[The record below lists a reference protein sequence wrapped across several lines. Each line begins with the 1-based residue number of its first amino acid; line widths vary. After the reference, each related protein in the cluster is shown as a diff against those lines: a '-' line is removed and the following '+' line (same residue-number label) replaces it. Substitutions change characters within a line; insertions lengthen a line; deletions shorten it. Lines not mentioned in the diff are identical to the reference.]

1 MELVI
6 EQLGTTN
13 NVLERQKFDQHQVWL
28 GRGYDNDVILTD
40 EHVDA
45 AHARLVFDGEGDLW
59 IEDRDSVNGIRR
71 PRHRA
76 HLDREKVA
84 SGDVFLIGRSR
95 VRILLGEHPVPP
107 AVRIRW
113 SEVLLLWLGKPA
125 VLVALAL
132 AYAITKIAV
141 SAMTTIGEFRWS
153 QLVQQNLWEIIG
165 FTALAVA
172 IYFLSVLFRRGGN
185 FVAHLS
191 LLILLF
197 FVAGLLDLGLQVAV
211 YNASDSVYPLL
222 EGVAEARG
230 YLVLFLYIWSILYL
244 AFHLSLWRRTAIAVA
259 AVAASFTV
267 EHLPDDSNFAF
278 LENETLPMQPTF
290 LPPALLVRG
299 AEPADRVDA
308 DQQAVFGAAD
318 RAREEL
324 LDELA
329 EAEASFGAAAV
340 DATPADR
347 PGDGGK
353 GPPGPAAPPTG
364 EPPSGVD
371 GAPPP
376 GIE

>member
-40 EHVDA
+40 EHVEA
-45 AHARLVFDGEGDLW
+45 RHARLLFDSEGDLW
-59 IEDRDSVNGIRR
+59 IEDRGSVNGIRR

-76 HLDREKVA
+76 HLEREKVA

-95 VRILLGEHPVPP
+95 VRILLGDHPVPP

-132 AYAITKIAV
+132 AYVATKIAAF
-141 SAMTTIGEFRWS
+141 AMTTIGEFRWS

-172 IYFLSVLFRRGGN
+172 VYFLSVLFRRGGN

-197 FVAGLLDLGLQVAV
+197 FVAGAFDLGLRIAV
-211 YNASDSVYPLL
+211 FNASDAAYPLL

-230 YLVLFLYIWSILYL
+230 YLVLFLYIWSVLYL

-259 AVAASFTV
+259 AVVASFTV
-267 EHLPDDSNFAF
+267 AHLPDDSNFAF
-278 LENETLPMQPTF
+278 LENESMPMQPAF
-290 LPPALLVRG
+290 LPPALLLRSTG
-299 AEPADRVDA
+299 SAEGVDA
-308 DQQAVFGAAD
+308 EQHAVFDAAD
-318 RAREEL
+318 RAREDL
-324 LDELA
+324 LEELA
-329 EAEASFGAAAV
+329 EAEAAFGP
-340 DATPADR
+340 ATGEARTPDR
-347 PGDGGK
+347 PDDAAS
-353 GPPGPAAPPTG
+353 PPSDPGVPPTA

-376 GIE
+376 GVE

>member
-13 NVLERQKFDQHQVWL
+13 NVLERQKFDRKQVWL

-45 AHARLVFDGEGDLW
+45 RHARLVFDGEGDLW
-59 IEDRDSVNGIRR
+59 IEDRGSVNGIRR

-76 HLDREKVA
+76 HIDREKVE

-95 VRILLGEHPVPP
+95 VRILFGEHPVPP

-113 SEVLLLWLGKPA
+113 SEVLLLWLGKPV

-132 AYAITKIAV
+132 GYVAAKIGGA
-141 SAMTTIGEFRWS
+141 ALTTIGEFRWS
-153 QLVQQNLWEIIG
+153 QLVNQNLWEVIG

-172 IYFLSVLFRRGGN
+172 VYFLSVLFRRGGN

-197 FVAGLLDLGLQVAV
+197 FFTGLFELALDVAV
-211 YNASDSVYPLL
+211 FNASDRSYPMLELL
-222 EGVAEARG
+222 SEARG

-244 AFHLSLWRRTAIAVA
+244 AFHLSIWRRTAIAGA
-259 AVAASFTV
+259 AVLASFAV
-267 EHLPDDSNFAF
+267 EHLPEDDTFAF
-278 LENETLPMQPTF
+278 LQAETMPMQPTF
-290 LPPALLVRG
+290 LPPSLLLRDPSPASIVDEAQR
-299 AEPADRVDA
+299 ELFDRADRK
-308 DQQAVFGAAD
+308 
-318 RAREEL
+318 REEL

-329 EAEASFGAAAV
+329 EQEAEFGSGSIP
-340 DATPADR
+340 DD
-347 PGDGGK
+347 
-353 GPPGPAAPPTG
+353 PPENVPELEPET
-364 EPPSGVD
+364 PPSGD
-371 GAPPP
+371 GAAPSP
-376 GIE
+376 GVE